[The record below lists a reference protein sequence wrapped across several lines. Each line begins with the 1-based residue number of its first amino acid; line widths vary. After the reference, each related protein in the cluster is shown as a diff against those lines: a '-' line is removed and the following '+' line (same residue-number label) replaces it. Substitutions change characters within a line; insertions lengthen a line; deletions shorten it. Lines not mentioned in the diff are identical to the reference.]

1 MQTTG
6 NVTSYGKATSND
18 LPMLLGRETCFEPN
32 LVIINDA
39 RSDRNYVV
47 YQLSDGSILRVD
59 GFGYAWE
66 LDDILTNELNSD
78 WINLSKA

>member
-1 MQTTG
+1 M
-6 NVTSYGKATSND
+6 
-18 LPMLLGRETCFEPN
+18 
-32 LVIINDA
+32 VIINDA

-78 WINLSKA
+78 WRNLSKA